1 MIKRVFM
8 VVLAIIILT
17 GVCGCMK
24 ETDEGLEKKETKKY
38 TMEEKKEMVLEYL
51 KDKYDEEF
59 EGIAYTPKDWSSGGD
74 SFFVCPKSGTRKDGF
89 EVWGIVNKENGEYEF
104 TDGYF
109 GVYIRDEYEKV
120 MRGFIDEIYSEY
132 KIYIKTKSYGGLTQR
147 LNRNTKISEIY
158 MKGEKGFFDADTYI
172 YVKQSSAEGIDIK
185 DAAQRIASKMAE
197 NKLVGCIDIIVI
209 LDEKYD
215 AIKLDG
221 ANRKKAS
228 SKENLVESLRLNVNT
243 DLEIKNYAEGM

>member
-1 MIKRVFM
+1 
-8 VVLAIIILT
+8 
-17 GVCGCMK
+17 MK

-38 TMEEKKEMVLEYL
+38 TMEEKKEMVLAYL

-59 EGIAYTPKDWSSGGD
+59 EGIAYEPKDWSSGGD
-74 SFFVCPKSGTRKDGF
+74 SFFVRPKSGTRKDGF

-132 KIYIKTKSYGGLTQR
+132 KIYLKTETYGGLTQR
-147 LNRNTKISEIY
+147 LNKNTKMSEIY
-158 MKGEKGFFDADTYI
+158 MKDEKGFFEADTYI

-185 DAAQRIASKMAE
+185 DVAQKIVSKMAE
-197 NKLVGCIDIIVI
+197 NKLVGEIIISIIRNECYDTIKIDSR
-209 LDEKYD
+209 K
-215 AIKLDG
+215 
-221 ANRKKAS
+221 NRQNAS
-228 SKENLVESLRLNVNT
+228 SKENTVTGASARVNYS
-243 DLEIKNYAEGM
+243 LEIKNYGEDF